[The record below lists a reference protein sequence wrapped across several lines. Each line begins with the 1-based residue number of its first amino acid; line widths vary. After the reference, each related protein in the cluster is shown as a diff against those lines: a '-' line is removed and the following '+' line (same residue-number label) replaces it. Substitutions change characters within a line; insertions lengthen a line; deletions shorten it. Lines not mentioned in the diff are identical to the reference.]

1 LKILP
6 ISIVQHFQSLNWI
19 LQATPKDTWSK
30 ALSKFPGT
38 PENAARS
45 PQTLTNEIA
54 KQNPEPV
61 TRSRSWQE
69 MLLDLVQT
77 FIKLAKKEKIAKRQR
92 FVPFLSRY
100 FFHVL

>member
-54 KQNPEPV
+54 K
-61 TRSRSWQE
+61 
-69 MLLDLVQT
+69 
-77 FIKLAKKEKIAKRQR
+77 RQR